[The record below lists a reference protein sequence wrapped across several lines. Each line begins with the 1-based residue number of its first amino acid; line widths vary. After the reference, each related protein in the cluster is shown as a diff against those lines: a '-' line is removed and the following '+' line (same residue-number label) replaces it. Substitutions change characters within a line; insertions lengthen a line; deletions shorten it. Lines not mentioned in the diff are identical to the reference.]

1 MHIKM
6 HVIQLPQFNCKWINT
21 LISQNAVIDT
31 KVFKVEPNN
40 MKQVYKMET
49 LKLKHVISAL

>member
-1 MHIKM
+1 MS
-6 HVIQLPQFNCKWINT
+6 FNFLNLTKWINT
-21 LISQNAVIDT
+21 LISQNAVIYT